1 MTVSSH
7 SSRKNNIVNALTFDV
22 EDYFHVS
29 ALSSSIHPRDW
40 GKHDQGRVVSS
51 TLKILE
57 SCERSNSKATF
68 FVLGW
73 VADRY
78 PELVKEIDAAGHE
91 IASHGWSHQLVY
103 NQTKHE
109 FREETD
115 RSKKLLEDITGKSV
129 DGYRAASY
137 SITPKSRWALD
148 TLAELGF
155 KYDSSLFPVYHD
167 RYGMPGIPF
176 DPYLLETDNGNILV
190 EFPLSTYGF
199 FGYRLPIAGGGYF
212 RLYPYFLTQYLLGS
226 INRAGRPF
234 VFYLHPWEV
243 DPDQPRV
250 AVSGLSKFRHYNNL
264 DKCCGRLDK
273 LLSRF
278 EFGSMYSVLK
288 NLNLLVD

>member
-1 MTVSSH
+1 
-7 SSRKNNIVNALTFDV
+7 
-22 EDYFHVS
+22 
-29 ALSSSIHPRDW
+29 
-40 GKHDQGRVVSS
+40 
-51 TLKILE
+51 
-57 SCERSNSKATF
+57 
-68 FVLGW
+68 
-73 VADRY
+73 
-78 PELVKEIDAAGHE
+78 
-91 IASHGWSHQLVY
+91 
-103 NQTKHE
+103 
-109 FREETD
+109 
-115 RSKKLLEDITGKSV
+115 
-129 DGYRAASY
+129 
-137 SITPKSRWALD
+137 
-148 TLAELGF
+148 
-155 KYDSSLFPVYHD
+155 
-167 RYGMPGIPF
+167 MPGIPF